1 MFDPLPPDADHVEVG
16 DPADLQLEAELGQ
29 AAGVVDLT
37 SQDVPLL
44 LTLDTLVHN
53 SQLVSK
59 IS

>member
-1 MFDPLPPDADHVEVG
+1 MFVPLPPDADHVEV
-16 DPADLQLEAELGQ
+16 GQ